1 VSDVK
6 GRTAFVASAFIA
18 VVILASV
25 MTRPR
30 PTANASGERLLEGA
44 EVDAAV
50 LAILDRSCRDCHSDT
65 TKYPWYSYVAPVSV
79 LINDDVKRGREHLNL
94 SEWQAYSIIRR
105 QRALSEIANQVKDR
119 GMPLSMYLLL
129 HPSAKLSDA
138 DIETVFNWTQRERLR
153 LIATQQ

>member
-1 VSDVK
+1 MSDVK

-30 PTANASGERLLEGA
+30 PTANAREKRLLEGA

-94 SEWQAYSIIRR
+94 SEWQVYSIVRR

-138 DIETVFNWTQRERLR
+138 DIRTVFNWTQRERLR

>member
-1 VSDVK
+1 
-6 GRTAFVASAFIA
+6 
-18 VVILASV
+18 

-30 PTANASGERLLEGA
+30 PTANAREKRLLEGA

-119 GMPLSMYLLL
+119 GMPLSLYVLL

-138 DIETVFNWTQRERLR
+138 DIRTVFNWTQRERLR